1 MITTIES
8 LREKLEQ
15 FNSQSKYI
23 VTCEYCH
30 NQLLY
35 TEDELRESIIKCP
48 YCGHTQKVFCKNKYN
63 AKLKLITSS
72 CFDDDSYK
80 V

>member
-1 MITTIES
+1 MITTIEN
-8 LREKLEQ
+8 LREKLEK
-15 FNSQSKYI
+15 FNSQSKHI

-35 TEDELRESIIKCP
+35 TEDELQESIIKCP
-48 YCGHTQKVFCKNKYN
+48 YCGHTQKVFYKNKYN
-63 AKLKLITSS
+63 MKLKPITSS

>member
-1 MITTIES
+1 MIITIKS
-8 LREKLEQ
+8 LCERIEE
-15 FNSQSKYI
+15 FNSYHKYI

-35 TEDELRESIIKCP
+35 TEDELQESIIKCP
-48 YCGHTQKVFCKNKYN
+48 YCGHTQKISYKSDYN
-63 AKLKLITSS
+63 AKLKLITYNH
-72 CFDDDSYK
+72 FEDDFYK

>member
-1 MITTIES
+1 MITTVES
-8 LREKLEQ
+8 LREKLEE
-15 FNSQSKYI
+15 FNSQSKYL

-30 NQLLY
+30 NQSLY

-48 YCGHTQKVFCKNKYN
+48 HCGHTQKVFYKNKYN
-63 AKLKLITSS
+63 VKLKPITSS

>member
-1 MITTIES
+1 MITTIKS
-8 LREKLEQ
+8 LCERIEE
-15 FNSQSKYI
+15 FNSYHKYI

-35 TEDELRESIIKCP
+35 TEDELQESIIKCP

-63 AKLKLITSS
+63 MKLKSINSS
-72 CFDDDSYK
+72 CFEDDFYK

>member
-1 MITTIES
+1 MITTIED
-8 LREKLEQ
+8 LREKLGK
-15 FNSQSKYI
+15 FNSQSKYM

-35 TEDELRESIIKCP
+35 TEDELQESIIKCP
-48 YCGHTQKVFCKNKYN
+48 YCGHTQKVFYKNKYN
-63 AKLKLITSS
+63 MKLKPITSS